1 MSTTND
7 KNILSPIELMS
18 SQEWISKLELAVL
31 IHKEKGFISHSD
43 LLEECNLT
51 SKDEH
56 FEIFISILETHNLK
70 VVEQEVLY
78 EESEET
84 NIVEDKT
91 DENEEQEEVQVS
103 NEKLDSGADPMR
115 LYLKEMGKVPLVS
128 REEEVNIA
136 KRIEEGRGMTM
147 RAITSCPFTLIEI
160 YKRLDQIQDDTIN
173 FKNDDLVDGFG
184 DFFPNTGDNVIV
196 DESQDLSHDSLD
208 NLEEDSSS
216 NNEEDEEGII
226 SEEEDS
232 LLKAQ
237 EDLEAN
243 REQAVECLRNN
254 RDLVF
259 SFIDLSKK
267 QQYDENFIELQEK
280 IVKELLEI
288 RFSAKENNRL
298 SNILHSYSQKIKAEE
313 KIIRDLYVEK
323 VRAPRARFLQV
334 FPKNVTNQSWIEE
347 EILAI
352 PDKADKLLAIVNEVK
367 TRQEKLKILEIEVGL
382 PVAKFKEMQKALIQG
397 ETKSKKA
404 KKDMIEANLRLVVS
418 IARKYSNRGMQ
429 LPDLIQEGNLGLMRA
444 VDKFDYRR
452 GFKFS
457 TYATWW
463 IRQGITR
470 SLADQGRI
478 IRLPVHVIEN
488 LNKIRRATHAYMQEH
503 LKEPDEYLLATL
515 TDVPLDKI
523 KAIMKVAKDPFS
535 LDSPMGDDSESNL
548 GDFVEDVDLILP
560 NEVMEHN
567 QLSAI
572 LENVMV
578 DLTDRE
584 KKVLRM
590 RFGLGMRNDLT
601 LEEIGKQFS
610 VTRERIRQIEAK
622 ALRKIRNGTYSEQL
636 KTFFEREPSTHPHDV
651 SDDD

>member
-18 SQEWISKLELAVL
+18 SQEWSSKLELAVL

-43 LLEECNLT
+43 LLEECNLS

-56 FEIFISILETHNLK
+56 FDTFVSFLENHSLK

-78 EESEET
+78 EEVEET
-84 NIVEDKT
+84 TIIEEKAE
-91 DENEEQEEVQVS
+91 ENEEQEEIHTT

-128 REEEVNIA
+128 REEEVKIA
-136 KRIEEGRGMTM
+136 KRIEEGRSMTM
-147 RAITSCPFTLIEI
+147 RAITSCPFTLTEI

-173 FKNDDLVDGFG
+173 FKNEDLVDGYG
-184 DFFPNTGDNVIV
+184 DFFPNTGDNVLV
-196 DESQDLSHDSLD
+196 EENQDLSNESLED
-208 NLEEDSSS
+208 IPEESISTNEDDDENILTDEEDSF
-216 NNEEDEEGII
+216 
-226 SEEEDS
+226 
-232 LLKAQ
+232 LKAQ

-243 REQAVECLRNN
+243 REQAVECLRTN
-254 RDLVF
+254 RELVF
-259 SFIDLSKK
+259 SFIKLAKEQKYGSL
-267 QQYDENFIELQEK
+267 FVELQEK
-280 IVKELLEI
+280 IVQELLEI
-288 RFSAKENNRL
+288 RFSAKENTRL
-298 SNILHSYSQKIKAEE
+298 SNILHSFSERIKNEE
-313 KIIRDLYVEK
+313 KIIRDLYVDK

-334 FPKNVTNQSWIEE
+334 FPKNVTNQTWIDE

-352 PDKADKLLAIVNEVK
+352 PDKADKLQAISNDVK
-367 TRQEKLKILEIEVGL
+367 LHQEKLEMLELEVGL
-382 PVAKFKEMQKALIQG
+382 PVPKFKEMQKALIQG
-397 ETKSKKA
+397 ETRSKKA
-404 KKDMIEANLRLVVS
+404 KREMIEANLRLVVS
-418 IARKYSNRGMQ
+418 IARKYSNRGML

-503 LKEPDEYLLATL
+503 LKEPDEYLLAKL

-622 ALRKIRNGTYSEQL
+622 ALRKIRNGTYSDQL
-636 KTFFEREPSTHPHDV
+636 KTFFEREPSAHPHDV
-651 SDDD
+651 NDDE